1 MDANVLDLNT
11 LFETQV
17 SFRIPQF
24 QRPYAWKKEK
34 QWKPLWDDVRKFAER
49 LIELEEDAKDE
60 TPPHFMGAIVL
71 QLRSQVT
78 GEVVKRLV
86 VDGQQRLTT
95 LQLLIQATQEEFQNI
110 NETARANRL
119 LQLTR
124 NRENYWGGDPNN
136 ETKIRQSN
144 LNDQSAFQQS
154 IRGLDYGQGPTH
166 PIYEA
171 HRYFKQEVNDWLNDR
186 PAERTTRSEAL
197 EETLTKHLQ
206 IAAIDLDAE
215 EKPHFIFGVLNTR
228 GETLTQSDL
237 VKNTVMY
244 EADVVDDAQ
253 SAKSLWGMFDGDEW
267 WREVTKEGRISR
279 IHLDRF
285 LNYWMV
291 MSATK
296 DITAE
301 RVSAEFSSYVE
312 RHRFSRN
319 IHQIAEDIRRCGL
332 VYKDIEKAQ
341 IPGFEV
347 FLRRIKT
354 MELGVVVPP
363 LLWLFT
369 RDVAEDSRK
378 RAVQALESYLIRR
391 MLCGLQSQGLN
402 RLFIELLTSLETK
415 GGQPPD
421 EAIID
426 FLKNQ
431 TVDNR
436 IWPRNDQLLL
446 TVATESL
453 KGTVGRQIMVLE
465 AIERHLRSDKTEDL
479 GQHTFTREHIMPQNW
494 DRHWPLDMN
503 ISKEVN
509 GNISSEQEAIDFRG
523 SLLYR
528 IGNLTLVTGKL
539 NSSLSNGPWIEKRD
553 ALNKHTTLRL
563 NWELLDKYYDNW
575 NEATIFERTKQLA
588 LMVCEIWPFADDI

>member
-1 MDANVLDLNT
+1 M
-11 LFETQV
+11 
-17 SFRIPQF
+17 
-24 QRPYAWKKEK
+24 
-34 QWKPLWDDVRKFAER
+34 PLWEDVRKFAER
-49 LIELEEDAKDE
+49 LLELEEGAKAE

-71 QLRSQVT
+71 QLRSQAT

-95 LQLLIQATQEEFQNI
+95 LQLLLKATQEEFQNI

-124 NRENYWGGDPNN
+124 NRENYWEGDANN

-144 LNDQSAFQQS
+144 LNDQSTFQQA
-154 IRGLDYGQGPTH
+154 IRGLEYSQGPTH
-166 PIYEA
+166 PIYDA
-171 HRYFKQEVNDWLNDR
+171 HRYFKEVVGDWLNAK
-186 PAERTTRSEAL
+186 PSERTARSEVL

-206 IAAIDLDAE
+206 IAAIDLDPG

-237 VKNTVMY
+237 IKNTVMY

-253 SAKSLWGMFDGDEW
+253 AARTLWGMFDGDEW
-267 WREVTKEGRISR
+267 WREVTKEGRINR

-301 RVSAEFSSYVE
+301 RVSAEFSGYVE
-312 RHRFSRN
+312 RNRVSRD
-319 IHQIAEDIRRCGL
+319 IHQIAADIRRSGI
-332 VYKDIEKAQ
+332 VYKDIENAQ
-341 IPGFEV
+341 IPGFEI
-347 FLRRIKT
+347 FLRRIKI

-369 RDVAEDSRK
+369 RDVAQENRK

-402 RLFIELLTSLETK
+402 RLFIELLTDLEK
-415 GGQPPD
+415 NGGQAPD
-421 EAIID
+421 ETIIE

-436 IWPRNDQLLL
+436 VWPRNEHVFL
-446 TVATESL
+446 TLATESL

-465 AIERHLRSDKTEDL
+465 AIEMHLRSDKTEDL
-479 GQHTFTREHIMPQNW
+479 GHHSFTREHIMPQKW
-494 DRHWPLDMN
+494 DRHWPLDMD
-503 ISKEVN
+503 ISRKMHSD
-509 GNISSEQEAIDFRG
+509 ISSEEKAIEYRG
-523 SLLYR
+523 QWVNR

-539 NSSLSNGPWIEKRD
+539 NSSLSNGPWVEKRD
-553 ALNKHTTLRL
+553 ALSKHTALRL
-563 NWELLDKYYDNW
+563 NWELLNKYYDKW
-575 NEATIFERTKQLA
+575 DEETIFERTKQLA
-588 LMVCEIWPFADDI
+588 IAVWEIWPFADDI